1 MDVSTSLTRLL
12 SFVVLLVILSV
23 NAEDVCVK
31 RCACSCVFPNGTGI
45 DLSPSAK
52 NSVYTSVNTYESK
65 QNGSQLDMSVYF
77 YHPCYDVT
85 LGADVVTP
93 VANNTCKSYLSVR

>member
-12 SFVVLLVILSV
+12 SFVFLLVILSV

-31 RCACSCVFPNGTGI
+31 RSACSCVFPNGTGI